1 MRSALFTIL
10 AFFLISNAVADTEP
24 NDDWQ
29 SALTLPKDRT
39 ITGIQSDE
47 DWYVINAALGTRILI
62 DLTFTHDDGNIDI
75 DFWGDDFVV
84 SNPTGIDPGL
94 LRDRSA
100 GTTSDHEFIDN
111 DISVR
116 GPGAYYI
123 RVFGADAGNSYTL
136 TWTELATVADDG
148 FEENDDNLTVKPI
161 TENMVTF
168 GAQAD
173 PDWYSIEV
181 GSGNTRVLASLR
193 FYNTDLDKKID
204 LGMSLHDTGGTEIAV
219 STEPSGQ
226 NEAIK
231 FDVVNPGTYHLQ
243 VFSVDNGGDGY
254 ALNWAGVSTSSSAVF
269 PLPAVNVAPVAT
281 ANTVTT
287 TENTAYT
294 FAVTDFTFSDNEG
307 DSLVSAT
314 LNNLS
319 LGGGSLTHSGGTAV
333 NNADTLSA
341 TQLATLVYTPPVDSA
356 GSPLATFDFAVNDID
371 TGTVAAQMSINVTEA
386 TATTPAST
394 SSSSGAVSPI
404 WLLALMLA
412 GLLRRKV
419 F

>member
-1 MRSALFTIL
+1 MRSTLFTIL
-10 AFFLISNAVADTEP
+10 AFLLISNAFADTEP

-47 DWYVINAALGTRILI
+47 DWYVINAADGTRILI
-62 DLTFTHDDGNIDI
+62 DLTFTHADGNIDI
-75 DFWGDDFVV
+75 DFSGDDFVA

-94 LRDRSA
+94 LRGRSA
-100 GTTSDHEFIDN
+100 GTTDHEFIDN
-111 DISVR
+111 DVSSS

-123 RVFGADAGNSYTL
+123 RVYGADAGNSYTL

-148 FEENDDNLTVKPI
+148 FEENDDNSTVKPI

-193 FYNTDLDKKID
+193 FYNTDLDKTID
-204 LGMSLHDTGGTEIAV
+204 LDMSLHDTGGTEIAA
-219 STEPSGQ
+219 STKPTGQ
-226 NEAIK
+226 NEAISYN
-231 FDVVNPGTYHLQ
+231 VVNPGTYHLQ
-243 VFSVDNGGDGY
+243 VSGDDGGDGY
-254 ALNWAGVSTSSSAVF
+254 ALNWAGVSTGSSAVF
-269 PLPAVNVAPVAT
+269 PLPAVNMAPVAT

-314 LNNLS
+314 LSSLS
-319 LGGGSLTHSGGTAV
+319 LGGGTLTHSDGTAV

-356 GSPLATFDFAVNDID
+356 GSPLATFDFAVNDVD
-371 TGTVAAQMSINVTEA
+371 TATVAAQMSINVTED
-386 TATTPAST
+386 TSTTPGSS

-404 WLLALMLA
+404 WLLAFMLA
-412 GLLRRKV
+412 GLLRRR
-419 F
+419 